1 MRIGKQSC
9 RSMESGR
16 ISIGKSAAVDLK
28 QTHRKDA
35 EGAAYHHT
43 DQKQDPRIHLF
54 SPFLFFA
61 IFRKSPDGVAVGK
74 RFLCRI
80 AEEIIRIGFRASDI
94 HPATGTRECLLQ
106 RLTTCS

>member
-1 MRIGKQSC
+1 
-9 RSMESGR
+9 MESGR

-54 SPFLFFA
+54 LRFCFL
-61 IFRKSPDGVAVGK
+61 KSFGRVPMVLPLEKGSY
-74 RFLCRI
+74 
-80 AEEIIRIGFRASDI
+80 AEL
-94 HPATGTRECLLQ
+94 PKK
-106 RLTTCS
+106 